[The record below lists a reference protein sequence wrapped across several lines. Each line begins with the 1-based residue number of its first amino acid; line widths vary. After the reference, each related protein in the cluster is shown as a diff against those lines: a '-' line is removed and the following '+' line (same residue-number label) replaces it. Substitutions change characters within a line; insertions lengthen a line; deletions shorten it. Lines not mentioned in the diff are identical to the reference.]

1 MQEESQKNE
10 LLEFKNEILGEIR
23 LIEKKFVSEF
33 NTKFTEINT
42 TFKEMDLRLDT
53 ISQNNNSLL
62 DLISKKNMNFDKLE
76 ELDIFKNK
84 TEETLITQKIEFENI
99 FQEIEQLNK
108 KYEKIVKEN
117 LIVTGY
123 IGLGYKYKNLGEY
136 LIYNMNEIDKLR
148 YDTQQNK
155 IKVVNWEKSAKEI
168 VSSSLL
174 RFETYT
180 DNKYKRI
187 NAIFEQNLSKLNK
200 KMIDLE
206 TEINKYQYEIDILM
220 NSMKN
225 DKQKILKDKN
235 NNIENFE
242 KKLEELNKKLNLLI
256 PNRDSFN
263 KNRFRSP
270 EKRKNNNKDTLLL
283 LSENNQMYKSN
294 KNIQRIN
301 KKKADSNLMNQ
312 LNGRNQKNVV
322 HFKDEKNYSSNIFND
337 NNDFSQIFSDFESQK
352 KKDSFAQV
360 NINNE
365 NYINLESSPKSIIK
379 KINIKGRNNNN
390 EQKLIVKTNF
400 ENLKQNE
407 IGKDFQ
413 LNKTKSLANFK
424 KYEVQEEKN
433 PQNINKFKIINKSPQ
448 RKQKKIITKNID
460 DNNLI
465 ITDGKSHI
473 DIKNIINAKTHRVQ
487 INRRNKTIDENPLNN
502 NEKDR
507 RLTINKNKEIIR
519 NTHPYNLKKNILHD
533 SIPTK
538 DKRFIS
544 SNDSNENETLENK
557 IINIK
562 ENINEDNIKENI
574 NLKSLITPKSNLNI
588 YQQRNNTPF
597 KNIKLKKDLQL
608 NVNLDHPCITTKIRE
623 YYRNKRDQMD
633 HKIIRRIVDCNL
645 INLHLKN
652 LTQKNFFYSPK
663 SQNMDKVSNF
673 GKTNNKFFSKRE
685 RYTYAKSVNN
695 SDNKNYV

>member
-1 MQEESQKNE
+1 MQVSSQKNE

-33 NTKFTEINT
+33 NTKFTEINS

-155 IKVVNWEKSAKEI
+155 IKVVNWEKTAKEI
-168 VSSSLL
+168 ISSSLL

-187 NAIFEQNLSKLNK
+187 NAIFEQKLNKLNK

-206 TEINKYQYEIDILM
+206 TEINKYQYEINILM

-235 NNIENFE
+235 NNIESFE

-322 HFKDEKNYSSNIFND
+322 HFKDEQNYSSNIFND
-337 NNDFSQIFSDFESQK
+337 NNDFSQIFSDFESPK

-365 NYINLESSPKSIIK
+365 NYINLESSPISIIK
-379 KINIKGRNNNN
+379 KINVKGRNNNN

-448 RKQKKIITKNID
+448 RKQKKTITKNID

-487 INRRNKTIDENPLNN
+487 INRRNKTIDENPLTN

-519 NTHPYNLKKNILHD
+519 NIHPYNLKKNILHNI
-533 SIPTK
+533 IPTK
-538 DKRFIS
+538 DKIFIS
-544 SNDSNENETLENK
+544 SNNSYENETLDNK
-557 IINIK
+557 NINIK
-562 ENINEDNIKENI
+562 ENINEDHIKENI

-608 NVNLDHPCITTKIRE
+608 NVNLDRPSITTKIRE

-633 HKIIRRIVDCNL
+633 HKINRRIVDCNL

-663 SQNMDKVSNF
+663 SRNMDKVSNF
-673 GKTNNKFFSKRE
+673 WKTNNKFFSKRE

>member
-1 MQEESQKNE
+1 MQDESQKNE

-33 NTKFTEINT
+33 NTKFTEINS

-99 FQEIEQLNK
+99 FQEIQQLNK

-155 IKVVNWEKSAKEI
+155 IKVVNWEKTAKEI

-187 NAIFEQNLSKLNK
+187 NAIFEQKLNKLNK

-206 TEINKYQYEIDILM
+206 AEINKYQYEINILM

-322 HFKDEKNYSSNIFND
+322 HFKDEQNYSSNIFND
-337 NNDFSQIFSDFESQK
+337 NNDFSQIFSDFESPK

-365 NYINLESSPKSIIK
+365 NYINLESSPISIIK
-379 KINIKGRNNNN
+379 KINVKGRNNNN

-448 RKQKKIITKNID
+448 RKQKKTITKNID

-487 INRRNKTIDENPLNN
+487 INRRNKTIDENPLTN

-519 NTHPYNLKKNILHD
+519 NIHPYNLKKNILHNI
-533 SIPTK
+533 IPTK
-538 DKRFIS
+538 DKIFIS
-544 SNDSNENETLENK
+544 SNNSNENETLDNK
-557 IINIK
+557 NINIK
-562 ENINEDNIKENI
+562 ENINEDHIKENI
-574 NLKSLITPKSNLNI
+574 NLKS
-588 YQQRNNTPF
+588 
-597 KNIKLKKDLQL
+597 
-608 NVNLDHPCITTKIRE
+608 
-623 YYRNKRDQMD
+623 
-633 HKIIRRIVDCNL
+633 
-645 INLHLKN
+645 
-652 LTQKNFFYSPK
+652 
-663 SQNMDKVSNF
+663 
-673 GKTNNKFFSKRE
+673 
-685 RYTYAKSVNN
+685 
-695 SDNKNYV
+695 

>member
-1 MQEESQKNE
+1 MQDESQKNE

-180 DNKYKRI
+180 DNKYNRI

-652 LTQKNFFYSPK
+652 LTEKNFFYSPN

>member
-1 MQEESQKNE
+1 MQVSSQKSE

-33 NTKFTEINT
+33 NTKFTEINS

-99 FQEIEQLNK
+99 FQEIQQLNK

-155 IKVVNWEKSAKEI
+155 IKVVNWEKTAKEI

-187 NAIFEQNLSKLNK
+187 N
-200 KMIDLE
+200 
-206 TEINKYQYEIDILM
+206 ILM

-256 PNRDSFN
+256 PNHDYFN

-312 LNGRNQKNVV
+312 LNGRNQNI
-322 HFKDEKNYSSNIFND
+322 YSYIIF
-337 NNDFSQIFSDFESQK
+337 
-352 KKDSFAQV
+352 
-360 NINNE
+360 
-365 NYINLESSPKSIIK
+365 
-379 KINIKGRNNNN
+379 
-390 EQKLIVKTNF
+390 
-400 ENLKQNE
+400 
-407 IGKDFQ
+407 
-413 LNKTKSLANFK
+413 
-424 KYEVQEEKN
+424 
-433 PQNINKFKIINKSPQ
+433 
-448 RKQKKIITKNID
+448 
-460 DNNLI
+460 
-465 ITDGKSHI
+465 
-473 DIKNIINAKTHRVQ
+473 
-487 INRRNKTIDENPLNN
+487 
-502 NEKDR
+502 
-507 RLTINKNKEIIR
+507 
-519 NTHPYNLKKNILHD
+519 YNL
-533 SIPTK
+533 
-538 DKRFIS
+538 
-544 SNDSNENETLENK
+544 
-557 IINIK
+557 
-562 ENINEDNIKENI
+562 
-574 NLKSLITPKSNLNI
+574 
-588 YQQRNNTPF
+588 
-597 KNIKLKKDLQL
+597 
-608 NVNLDHPCITTKIRE
+608 
-623 YYRNKRDQMD
+623 
-633 HKIIRRIVDCNL
+633 
-645 INLHLKN
+645 
-652 LTQKNFFYSPK
+652 
-663 SQNMDKVSNF
+663 
-673 GKTNNKFFSKRE
+673 
-685 RYTYAKSVNN
+685 
-695 SDNKNYV
+695 

>member
-1 MQEESQKNE
+1 MQDESQKNE

-33 NTKFTEINT
+33 NTKFTEINS

-99 FQEIEQLNK
+99 FQEIQQLNK

-155 IKVVNWEKSAKEI
+155 IKVVNWEKTAKEI

-187 NAIFEQNLSKLNK
+187 NTIFEQKLNKLNK

-206 TEINKYQYEIDILM
+206 TEINKYQYEINILM

-263 KNRFRSP
+263 KNRF
-270 EKRKNNNKDTLLL
+270 
-283 LSENNQMYKSN
+283 
-294 KNIQRIN
+294 
-301 KKKADSNLMNQ
+301 
-312 LNGRNQKNVV
+312 VV
-322 HFKDEKNYSSNIFND
+322 
-337 NNDFSQIFSDFESQK
+337 
-352 KKDSFAQV
+352 V
-360 NINNE
+360 
-365 NYINLESSPKSIIK
+365 
-379 KINIKGRNNNN
+379 
-390 EQKLIVKTNF
+390 
-400 ENLKQNE
+400 
-407 IGKDFQ
+407 
-413 LNKTKSLANFK
+413 
-424 KYEVQEEKN
+424 
-433 PQNINKFKIINKSPQ
+433 
-448 RKQKKIITKNID
+448 
-460 DNNLI
+460 
-465 ITDGKSHI
+465 
-473 DIKNIINAKTHRVQ
+473 
-487 INRRNKTIDENPLNN
+487 
-502 NEKDR
+502 
-507 RLTINKNKEIIR
+507 
-519 NTHPYNLKKNILHD
+519 
-533 SIPTK
+533 
-538 DKRFIS
+538 
-544 SNDSNENETLENK
+544 
-557 IINIK
+557 
-562 ENINEDNIKENI
+562 
-574 NLKSLITPKSNLNI
+574 
-588 YQQRNNTPF
+588 
-597 KNIKLKKDLQL
+597 
-608 NVNLDHPCITTKIRE
+608 
-623 YYRNKRDQMD
+623 
-633 HKIIRRIVDCNL
+633 
-645 INLHLKN
+645 
-652 LTQKNFFYSPK
+652 
-663 SQNMDKVSNF
+663 
-673 GKTNNKFFSKRE
+673 
-685 RYTYAKSVNN
+685 
-695 SDNKNYV
+695 

>member
-33 NTKFTEINT
+33 NTKFTEINS

-187 NAIFEQNLSKLNK
+187 NAIFEQKLNKLNK

-322 HFKDEKNYSSNIFND
+322 HFKDEQNYSSNIFND

-538 DKRFIS
+538 DKIFIS